1 MIEDKIKTLRKA
13 AKVSTIQDSDKIWC
27 VIAGNE
33 DIINN
38 VAYEAIIDKERV
50 KILFREHVST
60 KESFVTQ
67 KFDFIMLYGDINK
80 IREISMVSKE
90 EGGAYLKIA
99 PYYMLNE
106 PNLLLAVGPETHIK
120 KFMTDS
126 EKKHLKLSFLLEDK
140 TTGFIES
147 DVYMTNKM
155 PSFIRKTID
164 PLFKMADVALSTVLI
179 STEKDYVNQIKEVAK
194 LNKLFA
200 IEFDEILKED

>member
-33 DIINN
+33 EMINH
-38 VAYEAIIDKERV
+38 VAYEAIINKERV

-60 KESFVTQ
+60 KESFLTQ

-99 PYYMLNE
+99 PYYMLE
-106 PNLLLAVGPETHIK
+106 ESNLLLSVGPDNHIK
-120 KFMTDS
+120 KFMADC
-126 EKKHLKLSFLLEDK
+126 EKQHLELSFLLEDK

-147 DVYMTNKM
+147 DVFLTNKM

-179 STEKDYVNQIKEVAK
+179 SSEKENVEKIKEVAK
-194 LNKLFA
+194 LNKLFV
-200 IEFDEILKED
+200 IEFDEMLKED